1 MDKSKKKPHRYK
13 RRIVSG
19 FTTLLL
25 LMAVVS
31 CLYIVLQSISNGY
44 VRCGD
49 TSLFRVVTGSME
61 PTIPIDAILVAKE
74 TEIESIKKGD
84 IVCFRSTNPGSE
96 DVIVTHRVV
105 DTYVASDSAYCLRTK
120 GDNQETNPTVDI
132 NPVTEENLIGRVT
145 WHTGDGSTMAKIINF
160 LTGDLGFMACIVLP
174 VLLVAVWVFRDATKN
189 LRQEI
194 QNVEKS
200 LDQQDDERARL
211 YAEIEKEVRKEMEQH
226 AQVDTVAEEDGQT
239 SAAAPSDS
247 AEKEE

>member
-1 MDKSKKKPHRYK
+1 
-13 RRIVSG
+13 
-19 FTTLLL
+19 
-25 LMAVVS
+25 
-31 CLYIVLQSISNGY
+31 
-44 VRCGD
+44 
-49 TSLFRVVTGSME
+49 
-61 PTIPIDAILVAKE
+61 
-74 TEIESIKKGD
+74 
-84 IVCFRSTNPGSE
+84 
-96 DVIVTHRVV
+96 
-105 DTYVASDSAYCLRTK
+105 
-120 GDNQETNPTVDI
+120 
-132 NPVTEENLIGRVT
+132 
-145 WHTGDGSTMAKIINF
+145 MAKIINF

-189 LRQEI
+189 LRKEI